1 MSNGIVNIPYYIA
14 QRSLASWIIFQE
26 EWEALARMVAREKQ
40 NKKKRRQKEKEKAE
54 RFLKIRKSVERFAS
68 ITCSLHFKA
77 FKKHSRS
84 YKELINMVKVI
95 NEEEELK

>member
-1 MSNGIVNIPYYIA
+1 MGGISKDGGMWKTE
-14 QRSLASWIIFQE
+14 QQQQ
-26 EWEALARMVAREKQ
+26 KGD
-40 NKKKRRQKEKEKAE
+40 KKEKEEAE

-77 FKKHSRS
+77 FKNHSRS

>member
-1 MSNGIVNIPYYIA
+1 
-14 QRSLASWIIFQE
+14 
-26 EWEALARMVAREKQ
+26 MVECEKQ
-40 NKKKRRQKEKEKAE
+40 NNNKKKGDKKEKEKAE

-68 ITCSLHFKA
+68 ITCSLHFKV
-77 FKKHSRS
+77 FKNHSRS